1 MPHTATPAKALV
13 FYSHTPLR
21 STDQVPSVHELC
33 MRGCSGQLMLEMGID
48 TTRRGNMIQL
58 LGLGGCDSIQQMR
71 EQLVARFGK
80 LKLGIVSE
88 ATEIQE
94 LATALGIPLFD
105 TILQSLD
112 HVDCL
117 VVDSQWDVINDTLN
131 TAIDTTPNLL
141 KCVVMP
147 ATPIP
152 RTIDSQWQSLV
163 PQQSCMTKNGVLVD
177 VSQSESLVCAYLH
190 EGSTRRDNTTEF
202 RAGLIQQQGCN
213 GSILAWHYLAEIGQ
227 KLGYVPKY
235 GA

>member
-1 MPHTATPAKALV
+1 
-13 FYSHTPLR
+13 
-21 STDQVPSVHELC
+21 
-33 MRGCSGQLMLEMGID
+33 
-48 TTRRGNMIQL
+48 
-58 LGLGGCDSIQQMR
+58 MR
-71 EQLVARFGK
+71 EQLVARYIGVCVYVCICIIDCVCRFGK

-177 VSQSESLVCAYLH
+177 VSQRYVTIDKRKSE
-190 EGSTRRDNTTEF
+190 R
-202 RAGLIQQQGCN
+202 
-213 GSILAWHYLAEIGQ
+213 
-227 KLGYVPKY
+227 
-235 GA
+235 